1 MGAEALTGHGRLLVG
16 VLVGVLLTA
25 GCTRSGGPPTTAD
38 RSGRLEA
45 GGVSVEATLT
55 DGPNGARLRATF
67 RPQRPGFH
75 LYSTDLPPYGVQGLG
90 IPTVVAVRGSLD
102 AIGAPT
108 ADKPVSELRIE
119 ELGVTLPVYPDGP
132 VTVTLPVRSTGDGPA
147 EVVVTYG
154 ACSASTCLPPVRE
167 QTIALA

>member
-1 MGAEALTGHGRLLVG
+1 MTGRGALLVAA
-16 VLVGVLLTA
+16 LAGVLLA
-25 GCTRSGGPPTTAD
+25 GACARSAEPSPAAE

-45 GGVSVEATLT
+45 GGVTVEAVLA
-55 DGPNGARLRATF
+55 DGQVRATF

-75 LYSTDLPPYGVQGLG
+75 VYSIDLPPDGVQGLG

-102 AIGAPT
+102 AIGTPS
-108 ADKPVSELRIE
+108 ADKPVNELRIE
-119 ELGVTLPVYPDGP
+119 ELNVTLPVYPDGP
-132 VTVTLPVRSTGDGPA
+132 VTVTLPIRSTADGPA

-167 QTIALA
+167 RVIALA

>member
-1 MGAEALTGHGRLLVG
+1 MTRRRALVAALAGALL
-16 VLVGVLLTA
+16 A
-25 GCTRSGGPPTTAD
+25 GGCANSGGPSSTTD

-45 GGVSVEATLT
+45 GGVTVEATLT
-55 DGPNGARLRATF
+55 DGPDGGRLRTTF

-75 LYSTDLPPYGVQGLG
+75 LYSIDLPPDGVQGLG

-102 AIGAPT
+102 ATGAAS
-108 ADKPVSELRIE
+108 ADMPVSNLRIE
-119 ELGVTLPVYPDGP
+119 ELDVDLPVYPDGP

-154 ACSASTCLPPVRE
+154 ACSAGTCLPPVRE
-167 QTIALA
+167 RVIALT

>member
-1 MGAEALTGHGRLLVG
+1 MGAEALTGRRALLVAALAGVLLVG
-16 VLVGVLLTA
+16 
-25 GCTRSGGPPTTAD
+25 GCSRAAESSPPPD

-45 GGVSVEATLT
+45 GGVTVEAVLA
-55 DGPNGARLRATF
+55 DGQVQATF

-75 LYSTDLPPYGVQGLG
+75 LYSLDLPPDGVQGLG

-102 AIGAPT
+102 AIGTPS
-108 ADKPVSELRIE
+108 ADKPVKELRID
-119 ELGVTLPVYPDGP
+119 ELNVTLPVYPDGP
-132 VTVTLPVRSTGDGPA
+132 VTVTLPVRSIGEGPA

-167 QTIALA
+167 RVIALT

>member
-1 MGAEALTGHGRLLVG
+1 MGAEALTGPGRLLVAALAG
-16 VLVGVLLTA
+16 MLLVG
-25 GCTRSGGPPTTAD
+25 GCARSAAPSPPAD

-45 GGVSVEATLT
+45 GGVTVEAVLA
-55 DGPNGARLRATF
+55 DGQVQATF

-75 LYSTDLPPYGVQGLG
+75 LYSLDLPPDGVQGLG

-102 AIGAPT
+102 AIGTPSV
-108 ADKPVSELRIE
+108 DKPVKELRIE
-119 ELGVTLPVYPDGP
+119 ELNVTLPVYPDGP
-132 VTVTLPVRSTGDGPA
+132 VTVTLPVRSIGDGPA

-167 QTIALA
+167 HAIALA